1 MKSLLN
7 YKLQIALL
15 LCWVHIS
22 CNQEELKAPIPAYLF
37 IPEIQVEITDP
48 KQGTGSSN
56 ITDCWVIVDNDLV
69 GIFEIPAT
77 IPIQQTGEVAIRLRP
92 AIRING
98 LSNNKEIY
106 PFYTDYQ
113 INTNLPP
120 LEEETLH
127 PVVNYVATATINE
140 PSPGYPGEDFEFGNS
155 FKYPY
160 TSGPMFSPIDGPD
173 AFEGS
178 SGQVTMGVGTD
189 LFEAFTPT
197 FYDVPR
203 NGEAIYLEFNYQS
216 THDFSVGI
224 FRDDQRERI
233 PIVNV
238 RARSYWNKIYID
250 LGEPISSNFNAFNY
264 SIYFRLEKTAE
275 ETAVFRLDNVKLI
288 HA

>member
-1 MKSLLN
+1 
-7 YKLQIALL
+7 
-15 LCWVHIS
+15 
-22 CNQEELKAPIPAYLF
+22 
-37 IPEIQVEITDP
+37 
-48 KQGTGSSN
+48 
-56 ITDCWVIVDNDLV
+56 
-69 GIFEIPAT
+69 
-77 IPIQQTGEVAIRLRP
+77 
-92 AIRING
+92 
-98 LSNNKEIY
+98 
-106 PFYTDYQ
+106 
-113 INTNLPP
+113 
-120 LEEETLH
+120 
-127 PVVNYVATATINE
+127 
-140 PSPGYPGEDFEFGNS
+140 
-155 FKYPY
+155 
-160 TSGPMFSPIDGPD
+160 MFSPIDGPD